1 MLALSGNDI
10 LQQEAFPGL
19 HGAVKL
25 NECHGRDDFVGTIAV
40 IHESR

>member
-10 LQQEAFPGL
+10 LQQEAFPDCMAL
-19 HGAVKL
+19 SS